1 MTAILDTGFIFAL
14 TDKTDDN
21 HVRVLR
27 VAQII
32 GDEPLVLPSVVI
44 PEACYLIGSRLGH
57 KSMRDFLKNLIISK
71 TQIEPLLEQDL
82 KRVTQILE
90 NYADSHLD
98 FVDAAVI
105 AIAERLNI
113 IRVLTIDRRDFSL
126 IRPVHCNYFELLP

>member
-1 MTAILDTGFIFAL
+1 
-14 TDKTDDN
+14 
-21 HVRVLR
+21 
-27 VAQII
+27 
-32 GDEPLVLPSVVI
+32 
-44 PEACYLIGSRLGH
+44 
-57 KSMRDFLKNLIISK
+57 MRDFLNNLIISK